1 MFRISVEDKQEGT
14 HMAEE
19 VSYSY
24 MFDGLVIFR
33 AVNLKH

>member
-24 MFDGLVIFR
+24 MFMDLLFLGLLI
-33 AVNLKH
+33 